1 MNNLN
6 LIEESI
12 TCSICNDIFARPI
25 FLPCF
30 NSICEKHVAEQGNVK
45 LYKCLLCANEHQI
58 PEYGFKPNTMA
69 LKLIHSFSLNDVKNE
84 YEAYKNELYDLISEA
99 EKCLPEFQTFC
110 IEAFKD
116 LKKKLFSTREQIISN
131 FDKLIEALLK
141 KYINQQKVIIRPI
154 DELELDHGS
163 LTELKQ
169 YLDSKFNAHNESKR
183 SVDDFKDY
191 KTELDSII
199 NEISLKLNK
208 VDDIKN
214 EIAKTAN
221 LNIIDDVEQFV
232 SELSRDK
239 SSASL
244 NSSKNSKGSSKS
256 IDEFKDNY
264 IISCSRYNIISVWNM
279 YNGNC
284 INSFDDYKNQIK
296 SIHVLSGERLLTISN
311 DFKLK
316 IWDLKDGKCLQYLSE
331 HVGPVNCVLSMPNDT
346 ILIGGKS
353 TLEIWDFNNNTFD
366 IVGAHKGNINTMVKF
381 SDNYFLTGSD
391 DGFVKIWDFNLGER
405 IKNLRNYGQVFDIK
419 IAKNLNIS

>member
-1 MNNLN
+1 MNNLD
-6 LIEESI
+6 LIQESI
-12 TCSICNDIFARPI
+12 TCSICNDLFTRPI

-45 LYKCLLCANEHQI
+45 FYKCQFCTQEHQI
-58 PEYGFKPNTMA
+58 PKCGFKPNTMA
-69 LKLIHSFSLNDVKNE
+69 LKLIQSFNLNDVRTE
-84 YEAYKNELYDLISEA
+84 FEEYKNELYDLINEA
-99 EKCLPEFQTFC
+99 EKCLPEFETFC
-110 IEAFKD
+110 IETFKD
-116 LKKKLFSTREQIISN
+116 LKKKLFSTREQIIAN

-141 KYINQQKVIIRPI
+141 NYINQQKEIIRPI
-154 DELELDHGS
+154 DELELDQCS

-169 YLDSKFNAHNESKR
+169 YLDTKFNESKKL

-191 KTELDSII
+191 KMELDSII

-221 LNIIDDVEQFV
+221 LNIINDVEQFI

-244 NSSKNSKGSSKS
+244 NSSKNSKSSSKS

-264 IISCSRYNIISVWNM
+264 IISCSKENIISIWNM

-284 INSFDDYKNQIK
+284 INSFDDVKHKIK
-296 SIHVLSGERLLTISN
+296 SIHLLSGDRLLTIST

-316 IWDLKDGKCLQYLSE
+316 LWDLKDGKCLQYLCE

-353 TLEIWDFNNNTFD
+353 TLEIWDFNKNTYD
-366 IVGAHKGNINTMVKF
+366 VVGAHKGNINTMVKF
-381 SDNYFLTGSD
+381 SDDYFLTGSD

>member
-1 MNNLN
+1 M
-6 LIEESI
+6 
-12 TCSICNDIFARPI
+12 IC
-25 FLPCF
+25 
-30 NSICEKHVAEQGNVK
+30 
-45 LYKCLLCANEHQI
+45 
-58 PEYGFKPNTMA
+58 
-69 LKLIHSFSLNDVKNE
+69 
-84 YEAYKNELYDLISEA
+84 EA
-99 EKCLPEFQTFC
+99 EKCLPEFETFC
-110 IEAFKD
+110 IETFKN
-116 LKKKLFSTREQIISN
+116 LKKKLFSTREQIIAY
-131 FDKLIEALLK
+131 FDKLIEELLK
-141 KYINQQKVIIRPI
+141 NYISQQKVIIRPI
-154 DELELDHGS
+154 DELELDHCS

-169 YLDSKFNAHNESKR
+169 YLDTKFNAHNDSKL

-191 KTELDSII
+191 KMELDSII

-221 LNIIDDVEQFV
+221 LNIKDDVEQFI

-244 NSSKNSKGSSKS
+244 NSSKNSKSSSKS
-256 IDEFKDNY
+256 IDEFRDNY
-264 IISCSRYNIISVWNM
+264 IISCSRDNIISIWNM

-284 INSFDDYKNQIK
+284 INSFGDVKHKIK
-296 SIHVLSGERLLTISN
+296 SIHLLSDDRLLTTST

-316 IWDLKDGKCLQYLSE
+316 LWDLRDGKCLQYLSE

-353 TLEIWDFNNNTFD
+353 TLEIWDFNKNTFEV
-366 IVGAHKGNINTMVKF
+366 VGAHKGNINTMVKF